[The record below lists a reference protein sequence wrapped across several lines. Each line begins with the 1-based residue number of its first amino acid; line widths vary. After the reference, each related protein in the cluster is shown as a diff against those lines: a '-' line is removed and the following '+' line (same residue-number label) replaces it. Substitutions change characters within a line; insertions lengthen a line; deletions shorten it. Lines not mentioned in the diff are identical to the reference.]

1 LAGKS
6 PSHGGLAI
14 NQINRKKIMAAFIPQ
29 FAHGTLLKLAEAGY
43 LPAINPAS
51 DLPAGYVVFG
61 QITANQQVAAQLAT
75 NAPAQHQQLL
85 ASLAAS
91 GPGFGWVV
99 QSVTDGIA
107 IAVFR
112 GTQSVDD
119 WLHNLDFILAPY
131 QPVPSSGM
139 VHAGFQLYYLTI
151 RNSLLSLLSR
161 LPQTCNRLI
170 LTGHSLGAALSELAA
185 PDVLHNLNGRWLPEV
200 QNFAGPRVGQNDFV
214 NVFDAQIDVCFRVAN
229 IWDLVPNIPPPLIFE
244 HVGIAVTI
252 DGGFTLDELQ
262 AHSLQQSYG
271 PGLLK
276 LAPAAATAP
285 IGILAVPAVSAAFP
299 QVPLIGRVP

>member
-1 LAGKS
+1 
-6 PSHGGLAI
+6 
-14 NQINRKKIMAAFIPQ
+14 MATFVPQ
-29 FAHGTLLKLAEAGY
+29 FAHDTLLKLAEAAY
-43 LPAINPAS
+43 LQNLNPAT
-51 DLPAGYVVFG
+51 DLPAGYVVAG
-61 QITANQQVAAQLAT
+61 QITANPAVAAQLVAT
-75 NAPAQHQQLL
+75 APTRHQELL
-85 ASLAAS
+85 RSLAAS

-99 QSVTDGIA
+99 QSVADGIA
-107 IAVFR
+107 IAAFR

-151 RNSLLSLLSR
+151 RSSLLSLLTG
-161 LPQTCNRLI
+161 LPSTCNRLI

-185 PDVLHNLNGRWLPEV
+185 PDVLHNLNSRWQPEV

-214 NVFDAQIDVCFRVAN
+214 NVFDAQIDVCFRVVN

-244 HVGIAVTI
+244 HVGLAVTI
-252 DGGFTLDELQ
+252 DGGFTVNELQ

-276 LAPAAATAP
+276 LMPAAAAAAP
-285 IGILAVPAVSAAFP
+285 ARLVVPAITADFP
-299 QVPLIGRVP
+299 NVPLIGRVQ